1 MAHLYAFCTLPRLL
15 QVHATLKT
23 AADYE
28 QFLTSAIP
36 SLPVDAVRR
45 AGAAAVCGGGG
56 LKNSVLPPSHRLQ
69 LFMQLATQGLFY
81 RLPPFELAARE
92 LPVTGIGLS
101 DWA

>member
-45 AGAAAVCGGGG
+45 AA
-56 LKNSVLPPSHRLQ
+56 P
-69 LFMQLATQGLFY
+69 QLAECPVSNGGFLTRCSKLSRCDGAVPLQCCSCAAPVPLNQWAY
-81 RLPPFELAARE
+81 EL
-92 LPVTGIGLS
+92 
-101 DWA
+101 